1 MKQGIAMLAVALRKE
16 IRRQKKA
23 ADTFGLTETGRARYL
38 QALHRFELA
47 TEADIAMYDQYQVDI
62 SESLEGRLANV
73 KDLPRA
79 IRDEI
84 ADARDAGWLDTWMTE
99 AEGDEESHLS
109 PVFQPFPANSGWLN

>member
-23 ADTFGLTETGRARYL
+23 ADTYGLTETGRARYL
-38 QALHRFELA
+38 QALHRFEVA
-47 TEADIAMYDQYQVDI
+47 TETDIAMYDQYQIDI

-79 IRDEI
+79 IREEI
-84 ADARDAGWLDTWMTE
+84 ADARDAGWLETWMQD
-99 AEGDEESHLS
+99 AEGEDDSYLS
-109 PVFQPFPANSGWLN
+109 SVLQTSPANSGWLN